1 MYSVNDGARKLIF
14 GKGTKLVIQSRE
26 EYLPSYYKL
35 TDKNSN
41 VAACLAAGFSRHNA
55 TKTEDLFNRTEAV
68 RISDDSLYNQVV
80 LITPGNEMK
89 CNETGLIFLLLLFA
103 DEKVNLMSLTIL
115 GLRLIFLKTVIFNVL
130 MTLRLWLSQCE
141 YKHTYC

>member
-1 MYSVNDGARKLIF
+1 MYSVNDAARKLIF
-14 GKGTKLVIQSRE
+14 GKGTKLFIQPRE

-35 TDKNSN
+35 TENSSA
-41 VAACLAAGFSRHNA
+41 VACLAAGFSRHNA
-55 TKTEDLFNRTEAV
+55 TESNKLFKGTEAV

-80 LITPGNEMK
+80 LIRHDEEK
-89 CNETGLIFLLLLFA
+89 CKTTAGVCGLDLEP

-130 MTLRLWLSQCE
+130 MTLRLWISQ
-141 YKHTYC
+141 